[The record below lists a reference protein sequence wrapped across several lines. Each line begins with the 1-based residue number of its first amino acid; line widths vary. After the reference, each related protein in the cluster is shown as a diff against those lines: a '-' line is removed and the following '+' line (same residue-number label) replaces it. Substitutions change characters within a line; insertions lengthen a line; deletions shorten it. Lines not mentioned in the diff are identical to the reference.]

1 MKVKVNNSGL
11 YEQNEDMNTGAVADG
26 EKGNTTVD
34 RTTCL
39 YSRFTIVYGQV
50 QKSQDSGCVEGTGCS
65 GSSIPTLEIGI
76 SVSRQS

>member
-1 MKVKVNNSGL
+1 MKVKVNHL

-26 EKGNTTVD
+26 EKRNTTVD

-39 YSRFTIVYGQV
+39 YSRCTIVYGQV
-50 QKSQDSGCVEGTGCS
+50 QKSRDSGCVEGTGCS